1 MQHLKMMTIHNTF
14 KMGARFLLVAVL
26 QLMICTTALAED
38 NPANP
43 GTETSRG
50 QDGFFEIVF
59 SGGVTGFLIVMLL
72 LGLSITLVAL
82 IVEHLLSLRRHH
94 LLPAGLAED
103 VQRCLVA
110 GDVPGA
116 TAACNAKPSFL
127 GFVLQAGIM
136 ETESGWNAVEKAM
149 EDAAAEQ
156 AAKLLRKIDYLS
168 VIANIAPMVGLL
180 GTVFGMIFAFQEV
193 ASTEGSARAADLAT
207 GIYQALVTTV
217 GGLLVAIPALAAFA
231 IFRNHIDQM
240 VADGSHLAQ
249 QVFLPLK
256 RRRNQR
262 KQATGTTSQSPP
274 PSTQK

>member
-1 MQHLKMMTIHNTF
+1 MHDVFMT
-14 KMGARFLLVAVL
+14 GGRFLFAASLHLVLWTNA
-26 QLMICTTALAED
+26 IAADSTSDREAE
-38 NPANP
+38 AM
-43 GTETSRG
+43 RG

-59 SGGVTGFLIVMLL
+59 SGGVTGFLISMLL
-72 LGLSITLVAL
+72 LGLSISLVAL
-82 IVEHLLSLRRHH
+82 IIEHLLSLRRNI
-94 LLPAGLAED
+94 LLPTGLAGD

-110 GDVPGA
+110 GDVSGA
-116 TAACNAKPSFL
+116 NAACKAKPSFL
-127 GFVLQAGIM
+127 SVVLQAGIT
-136 ETESGWNAVEKAM
+136 EAESGWSAVEKAM
-149 EDAAAEQ
+149 EDATAEQ
-156 AAKLLRKIDYLS
+156 AAKLLRKIEYLS

-231 IFRNHIDQM
+231 IFRNHIDQL

-262 KQATGTTSQSPP
+262 KQAASTSASNPP
-274 PSTQK
+274 PTQT

>member
-1 MQHLKMMTIHNTF
+1 MNFSFFLCR
-14 KMGARFLLVAVL
+14 RFLMPLSTGCCLLIAIPL
-26 QLMICTTALAED
+26 FAADSSGASPAEN
-38 NPANP
+38 NP
-43 GTETSRG
+43 G

-72 LGLSITLVAL
+72 LALSLTLVAL
-82 IVEHLLSLRRHH
+82 IVEHLFSIRQNI
-94 LLPAGLAED
+94 LLPPGLAEE
-103 VQRCLVA
+103 VQKRLLA
-110 GDVPGA
+110 GDATGA
-116 TAACNAKPSFL
+116 DAACRAQPSFL
-127 GFVLQAGIM
+127 GFVLQAGIA
-136 ETESGWNAVEKAM
+136 ETDGGWSAVEKAM

-156 AAKLLRKIDYLS
+156 SARLFRKIDYLS

-231 IFRNHIDQM
+231 IFRNRIDQL
-240 VADGSHLAQ
+240 VGEGSYLAQ

-262 KQATGTTSQSPP
+262 KQASGAATSPVPP
-274 PSTQK
+274 PSN

>member
-1 MQHLKMMTIHNTF
+1 MMTMHKIF
-14 KMGARFLLVAVL
+14 KTCTRFLLAATL
-26 QLMICTTALAED
+26 QLMIWTTALAED
-38 NPANP
+38 SPSSA
-43 GTETSRG
+43 GAETNRG

-82 IVEHLLSLRRHH
+82 IVEHLLSLRRRH

-116 TAACNAKPSFL
+116 TAACRAKPSFL
-127 GFVLQAGIM
+127 GFVLLAGIT
-136 ETESGWNAVEKAM
+136 ETDSGWNAVEKAM
-149 EDAAAEQ
+149 EDTAAEQ

-240 VADGSHLAQ
+240 VADGSNLAQ

-262 KQATGTTSQSPP
+262 KQASGAATQNPP

>member
-1 MQHLKMMTIHNTF
+1 MFFAASLHLGF
-14 KMGARFLLVAVL
+14 R
-26 QLMICTTALAED
+26 TTAIAADAASNKDAE
-38 NPANP
+38 
-43 GTETSRG
+43 TIRG
-50 QDGFFEIVF
+50 QGGFFEIVF

-72 LGLSITLVAL
+72 FGLSITLVAL

-94 LLPAGLAED
+94 LLPIGLAEE
-103 VQRCLVA
+103 VQRFLVA
-110 GDVPGA
+110 GDVSGA
-116 TAACNAKPSFL
+116 NAACNAKPSFL
-127 GFVLQAGIM
+127 SFVLQAGIA

-149 EDAAAEQ
+149 EDAAADQ
-156 AAKLLRKIDYLS
+156 SAKLLRKIDYLS

-262 KQATGTTSQSPP
+262 KQAATASTSNPP
-274 PSTQK
+274 PTQP